1 MTLVPTR
8 KTPAGQEYWDKVN
21 KKSVLYPHGSEPED
35 IQTEGMVGLY
45 STAGQ
50 LADGIKTALQSGE
63 IIIPQNKEGSTEGEL
78 TVAEMDIEQLRKH
91 AEENGIEIPGNM
103 KKLETI
109 RQHIIEELN
118 AAADAQ

>member
-1 MTLVPTR
+1 MTLIPTR
-8 KTPAGQEYWDKVN
+8 KTPAGQEYWDKVS
-21 KKSVLYPHGSEPED
+21 KKTVLYPHHHIPES
-35 IQTEGMVGLY
+35 IQTDGMIGQY
-45 STAGQ
+45 STSG
-50 LADGIKTALQSGE
+50 KTAPDE
-63 IIIPQNKEGSTEGEL
+63 KNDKTVVPPKNEGL
-78 TVAEMDIEQLRKH
+78 TVVESTVDEMDIEQLRKH